1 MNLIYRKHE
10 NIGGYEA
17 MKRVIRCFKD
27 WDDFDEDTDQLDL
40 EDVTDKIQEY
50 KDAYNEYAK
59 KLKTSQYPIE
69 DVVRPFKDK
78 YGYLLDDLKQTK
90 SLCESMERNGSDTPE
105 SHVIQK
111 RIQDLFYRCYNFT
124 EFSTPVR

>member
-10 NIGGYEA
+10 NIRGYEA

-27 WDDFDEDTDQLDL
+27 FDDFDEDIDQLDL
-40 EDVTDKIQEY
+40 GDVTDKIQEY

-59 KLKTSQYPIE
+59 KLKTSRYPIE
-69 DVVRPFKDK
+69 DVVRPFKAK
-78 YGYLLDDLKQTK
+78 YGFLLEELKQTK
-90 SLCESMERNGSDTPE
+90 SLCEAMEKNGSDTLE
-105 SHVIQK
+105 SCVIHK

>member
-27 WDDFDEDTDQLDL
+27 FDDFDEDTDQLDL

-59 KLKTSQYPIE
+59 KLKTSMYPIE
-69 DVVRPFKDK
+69 DVVRPFQDK
-78 YGYLLDDLKQTK
+78 YGYLLEDLKQTK
-90 SLCESMERNGSDTPE
+90 SLCEAMEDNGTDTTE
-105 SHVIQK
+105 SRVIKK
-111 RIQDLFYRCYNFT
+111 RISDLFFRHYKFT
-124 EFSTPVR
+124 EYSTPSN

>member
-1 MNLIYRKHE
+1 
-10 NIGGYEA
+10 

-27 WDDFDEDTDQLDL
+27 WDDFDEATDQLDL
-40 EDVTDKIQEY
+40 ADVTDKIQEY

-59 KLKTSQYPIE
+59 KLKTSRYPIE
-69 DVVRPFKDK
+69 DVVRPFQDK
-78 YGYLLDDLKQTK
+78 YGYLLEDLKQTK
-90 SLCESMERNGSDTPE
+90 SLCEAMERNGTDTQE

>member
-1 MNLIYRKHE
+1 
-10 NIGGYEA
+10 
-17 MKRVIRCFKD
+17 MKRVIRCSQEF
-27 WDDFDEDTDQLDL
+27 DDFDDFEGECSLNL

-59 KLKTSQYPIE
+59 KLKTSRYPIE
-69 DVVRPFKDK
+69 DVVRPFQDK
-78 YGYLLDDLKQTK
+78 YGYLLEDLKQTK
-90 SLCESMERNGSDTPE
+90 SLCEAMERNGTDTQE